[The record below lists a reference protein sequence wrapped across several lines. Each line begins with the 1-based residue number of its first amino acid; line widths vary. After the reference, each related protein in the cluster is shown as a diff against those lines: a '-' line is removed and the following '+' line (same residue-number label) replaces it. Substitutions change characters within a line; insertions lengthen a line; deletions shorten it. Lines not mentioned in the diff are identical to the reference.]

1 MSATERGDIIAVLN
15 TGAYTYSMANNYNL
29 TPRPAVVL
37 LGEKEADVIVE
48 RQSYEDLIRGQSIP
62 DRLNFSG
69 VK

>member
-1 MSATERGDIIAVLN
+1 
-15 TGAYTYSMANNYNL
+15 MANNYNL